1 MAPLTKLVE
10 LEHDQQL
17 AELVESW
24 DFSRGKSFQNMV
36 LADLGAPVHHPS
48 SSPAGSFSL
57 LAVFRRYTFRL
68 TEDSVSLALHACL
81 GGAPAGFHVTY
92 IQDRHFRFV
101 VSCKQVGFKVCDLKR
116 VITEHFDVY
125 FHLWRDGGARWIGE
139 LKRWNREEEAGWTKV
154 TRKKGKKYGK
164 RVSFSNKIAQDS
176 PVKLSRP
183 PELEETNPSSR
194 PTWTIQFGSFSY
206 QVQVEDPQAEPVGQ
220 ENQSD
225 QFAGS
230 SIEDGDSQNV
240 IHGAE
245 AIRRL
250 KVDEA
255 VQIPVYRV
263 YSKLRRD
270 LRIDGVGGSGSSSEA
285 HTPTQPPLSANRWKG
300 CRVSDRG
307 NVACFKCLGLGHFV
321 RDCREEIRCFFC
333 FNYGHRARECRQR
346 KFSLS
351 RSWAPKPINPER
363 PTPSFEVHAANS
375 FNASNASSFFCK
387 SSAIRSDIPPSQPEI
402 ISTPVSS
409 PVHQPL
415 EHFSPSTSTLS
426 EGERRVDM
434 NFAINPAPYIPV
446 GMVEEYGGPGRRV
459 RTTVC
464 LGVPAVKRHEEY
476 AIATT
481 EDALTPAQRLALLH
495 EISHYVTTVMRKE
508 IATYSIHPHGVG
520 IYKFRNSCE
529 RDILVHT
536 SPHQVGPHTVT
547 FVNHDAA
554 MNCKRS
560 PFNRIGW
567 ILLLGYPL
575 DYKEKQYIDKA
586 CSPFAQVVHW
596 HATDYSLSRVL
607 VKVLFEDLLEIPR
620 SLKLKAGRTID
631 GEGRSWTV
639 PVYILNNEFADMM
652 PDEEIPPPPNNGNPH
667 PHEGPVAHGEPEQ
680 VAEWAENQMNQQG
693 FGEWPIGDDQDD
705 QN

>member
-1 MAPLTKLVE
+1 LSRCSRQRPAGRRRRRGDQPVPGAVFPPERPLAMAPLTKLVE

-206 QVQVEDPQAEPVGQ
+206 QVQVEDPQAELVGQ
-220 ENQSD
+220 ENQAD

-270 LRIDGVGGSGSSSEA
+270 LRIDGVDGSGSSSEA

-321 RDCREEIRCFFC
+321 RDCREEIRCFF
-333 FNYGHRARECRQR
+333 FALTMGTGHE
-346 KFSLS
+346 S
-351 RSWAPKPINPER
+351 
-363 PTPSFEVHAANS
+363 AANV
-375 FNASNASSFFCK
+375 NLASPALGLPSPLIRNGLLQASRCMRRTALTQATPPHFSAKARLLGATFLPPSQK
-387 SSAIRSDIPPSQPEI
+387 SSALQFHPQ
-402 ISTPVSS
+402 STN
-409 PVHQPL
+409 L
-415 EHFSPSTSTLS
+415 
-426 EGERRVDM
+426 
-434 NFAINPAPYIPV
+434 
-446 GMVEEYGGPGRRV
+446 
-459 RTTVC
+459 
-464 LGVPAVKRHEEY
+464 
-476 AIATT
+476 
-481 EDALTPAQRLALLH
+481 
-495 EISHYVTTVMRKE
+495 
-508 IATYSIHPHGVG
+508 
-520 IYKFRNSCE
+520 
-529 RDILVHT
+529 
-536 SPHQVGPHTVT
+536 
-547 FVNHDAA
+547 
-554 MNCKRS
+554 
-560 PFNRIGW
+560 
-567 ILLLGYPL
+567 
-575 DYKEKQYIDKA
+575 
-586 CSPFAQVVHW
+586 
-596 HATDYSLSRVL
+596 
-607 VKVLFEDLLEIPR
+607 
-620 SLKLKAGRTID
+620 
-631 GEGRSWTV
+631 
-639 PVYILNNEFADMM
+639 
-652 PDEEIPPPPNNGNPH
+652 
-667 PHEGPVAHGEPEQ
+667 
-680 VAEWAENQMNQQG
+680 
-693 FGEWPIGDDQDD
+693 
-705 QN
+705 